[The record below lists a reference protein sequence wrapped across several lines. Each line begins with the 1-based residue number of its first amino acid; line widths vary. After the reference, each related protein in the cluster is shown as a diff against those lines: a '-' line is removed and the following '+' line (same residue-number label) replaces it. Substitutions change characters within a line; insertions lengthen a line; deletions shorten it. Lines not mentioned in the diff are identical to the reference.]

1 MISKLLRRI
10 QILFQSATEKTSL
23 ESFDSI
29 NDDDP
34 PYENFPSNKI
44 LGLQRSKS
52 MQFPH
57 GKKCL
62 VIYLF
67 YYSR

>member
-1 MISKLLRRI
+1 MSKPLGRI
-10 QILFQSATEKTSL
+10 QILFQSATEKASL

-34 PYENFPSNKI
+34 PYENFPSNKK

-57 GKKCL
+57 GKTCSFQFIL
-62 VIYLF
+62 L
-67 YYSR
+67 